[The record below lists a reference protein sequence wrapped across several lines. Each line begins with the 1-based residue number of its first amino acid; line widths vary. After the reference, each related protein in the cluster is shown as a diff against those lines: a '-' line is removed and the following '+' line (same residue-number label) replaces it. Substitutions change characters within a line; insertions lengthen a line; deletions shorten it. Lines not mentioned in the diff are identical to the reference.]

1 MSEFYI
7 LLKCLFISWLIVKL
21 DPLQI
26 AFEWIAERSGIFNT
40 LFYGVLSCWKC
51 LTFWTA
57 LIVFLFSI
65 HLPMFLFIASLGAFI
80 ANGFESLGVFIA
92 NRLKN

>member
-1 MSEFYI
+1 LRKKTKMSEFYI

-57 LIVFLFSI
+57 LIVFLFG
-65 HLPMFLFIASLGAFI
+65 LDFPNFIFFAAF
-80 ANGFESLGVFIA
+80 AAYIA
-92 NRLKN
+92 NRLEK